1 MGLPERMMERPIVAP
16 AAGAINEIRVAA
28 GETIEAEGGAGPL
41 NEPGPRR

>member
-1 MGLPERMMERPIVAP
+1 MRLPDRMMERPVVAP
-16 AAGAINEIRVAA
+16 AAGAIDEIRVAV